1 MTNMTN
7 TLETAI
13 SNAVLRGGTYTGGRL
28 WMALYTSATGETGG
42 GTEASYTGYAR
53 QPFRSDVQANSDQFT
68 VPDSNGTASS
78 SQDLNYPANAGS
90 AQTVSHYGIMD
101 AASGGNMLFAGALA
115 AAKQIDPTDIPSF
128 PAGTVKITWN

>member
-1 MTNMTN
+1 MSNMTN

-28 WMALYTSATGETGG
+28 YIGLYISATGETGG

-53 QPFRSDVQANSDQFT
+53 QSFRSDIQTNADQFS
-68 VPDSNGTASS
+68 VPDGAGTASS
-78 SQDLNYPANAGS
+78 TNDINYPANAGS
-90 AQTVSHYGIMD
+90 AQTVSHYGILD